1 MLQYPRERL
10 YPVPLYVLLNLNI
23 GQKQNKKDGW
33 NQQLKINTKFLVEK
47 QRVMKAVFKI
57 VLKIFLFTNIC
68 GYLCRPFK
76 NWRDSVNK
84 IKTYTMSKL
93 HFTTKS
99 ANEATVTRNW
109 YVVDGTNQTVGRIC
123 AKIAAVLRGKNKA
136 YYTPHVDCGDF
147 VIVTN
152 CDKVKFTG
160 NKMDEKVYL
169 NYSGYPGGKKEEIAK
184 DLIKRRPEV
193 IVERAVKGMLPK
205 NRLGRKVYKKLFVYA
220 GDKHPHT
227 AQQPQPLTF

>member
-1 MLQYPRERL
+1 MSFKLQ
-10 YPVPLYVLLNLNI
+10 I
-23 GQKQNKKDGW
+23 
-33 NQQLKINTKFLVEK
+33 
-47 QRVMKAVFKI
+47 
-57 VLKIFLFTNIC
+57 
-68 GYLCRPFK
+68 
-76 NWRDSVNK
+76 
-84 IKTYTMSKL
+84 MSKL

-152 CDKVKFTG
+152 CDKVKFSG
-160 NKMDEKVYL
+160 NKMEEKVYL
-169 NYSGYPGGKKEEIAK
+169 NYSGYPGGKKEEVAK

-205 NRLGRKVYKKLFVYA
+205 NRLGRKMYKKLFVYA
-220 GDKHPHT
+220 GAQHPHI
-227 AQQPQPLTF
+227 AQQPKELKF